1 MLEGRMIQNNPP
13 AKGRT
18 VITRLGMGKLGSTVQ
33 RRAKIRIVL
42 LRFVRLLDAQ
52 KLDMR
57 VHSIVLWIAW
67 KR

>member
-1 MLEGRMIQNNPP
+1 MLEGRMIRNNLP

-18 VITRLGMGKLGSTVQ
+18 VITRLGMGKLGSTAQ

-42 LRFVRLLDAQ
+42 LGFVRLLDA
-52 KLDMR
+52 R
-57 VHSIVLWIAW
+57 EPVIRGHSIVLWIAW